1 MDPERPEEPAALH
14 EERRARRSG
23 WLGTGSLACP
33 TCDAPTP
40 LFARGA
46 SPATLLGCPF
56 CAHRG
61 PLREFLS
68 LSAPHRVPR
77 VDIYIR

>member
-1 MDPERPEEPAALH
+1 MDGERPDELAGLH

-40 LFARGA
+40 LFERAA
-46 SPATLLGCPF
+46 TPATVLGCPF
-56 CAHRG
+56 CDHSG

-68 LSAPHRVPR
+68 LTAPHRAPR
-77 VDIYIR
+77 VEVFVR